1 MATWKQLLYA
11 DGDGTSLSGIAT
23 SGHTHSYD
31 NYSSWNLKTGGI
43 QRTTVSS
50 GSDLDIIG
58 GTNVAVSYASGGR
71 VTITSTDTDTVYTH
85 PTSGTCPQTPASH
98 THSYLPLSGGTLT
111 GALTGTNATFAGDVT
126 IKGAEATNAYLYLYA
141 DEGDDNADKWR
152 VMADTGGKFR
162 IATHKAGSYTDAL
175 TINDD
180 GRIGIG
186 TADPTE
192 RLHLLNDDG
201 STKMLIEGGDGAA
214 WMYMMSSEED
224 QDIKFVF
231 QVAGGMYGGTNLL
244 EWGWL
249 HNDENI
255 VFNVYHE
262 LTYSPGFDF
271 KIDGNSKF
279 AIDGT
284 TGNATF
290 AGDVSLAATK
300 KLYLDGGSNTYIYES
315 AGDTIKFVAGMGGTA
330 LTLTTLQATFSGSVQ
345 CGVNFKSSDGTS
357 GANVVKSWEDPAR
370 DVHTVTIKDGLI
382 TSWVIA

>member
-141 DEGDDNADKWR
+141 DEGDDNTDKWR

-255 VFNVYHE
+255 VFDVYHE

-290 AGDVSLAATK
+290 AGTVTGTTFIGALTGNVTGNTSGTAATV
-300 KLYLDGGSNTYIYES
+300 T
-315 AGDTIKFVAGMGGTA
+315 TA
-330 LTLTTLQATFSGSVQ
+330 AQ
-345 CGVNFKSSDGTS
+345 
-357 GANVVKSWEDPAR
+357 PA
-370 DVHTVTIKDGLI
+370 I
-382 TSWVIA
+382 TS

>member
-71 VTITSTDTDTVYTH
+71 VTITSTDTNTVYTH

-98 THSYLPLSGGTLT
+98 THSYLPLSGGTLSGDVDINSGNLFIDSGRNLYLDGGSNTYIKESSSDVIIFAT
-111 GALTGTNATFAGDVT
+111 GGTTALTLDSSQNATFAGALTVDGASTLTGNVT
-126 IKGAEATNAYLYLYA
+126 FGGTVSFPTPTTIQANGGTITGGNLRTSNSGGATTVVSHASSTGSGISWGGANQFYLYA
-141 DEGDDNADKWR
+141 GGEKQVTIAN
-152 VMADTGGKFR
+152 TGVTF
-162 IATHKAGSYTDAL
+162 
-175 TINDD
+175 
-180 GRIGIG
+180 
-186 TADPTE
+186 
-192 RLHLLNDDG
+192 
-201 STKMLIEGGDGAA
+201 
-214 WMYMMSSEED
+214 EE
-224 QDIKFVF
+224 
-231 QVAGGMYGGTNLL
+231 
-244 EWGWL
+244 
-249 HNDENI
+249 
-255 VFNVYHE
+255 
-262 LTYSPGFDF
+262 
-271 KIDGNSKF
+271 
-279 AIDGT
+279 
-284 TGNATF
+284 NATF

>member
-1 MATWKQLLYA
+1 
-11 DGDGTSLSGIAT
+11 
-23 SGHTHSYD
+23 
-31 NYSSWNLKTGGI
+31 
-43 QRTTVSS
+43 
-50 GSDLDIIG
+50 
-58 GTNVAVSYASGGR
+58 
-71 VTITSTDTDTVYTH
+71 
-85 PTSGTCPQTPASH
+85 
-98 THSYLPLSGGTLT
+98 
-111 GALTGTNATFAGDVT
+111 
-126 IKGAEATNAYLYLYA
+126 
-141 DEGDDNADKWR
+141 
-152 VMADTGGKFR
+152 
-162 IATHKAGSYTDAL
+162 
-175 TINDD
+175 
-180 GRIGIG
+180 
-186 TADPTE
+186 
-192 RLHLLNDDG
+192 
-201 STKMLIEGGDGAA
+201 
-214 WMYMMSSEED
+214 
-224 QDIKFVF
+224 
-231 QVAGGMYGGTNLL
+231 L

-262 LTYSPGFDF
+262 LTYSPGYDF

-315 AGDTIKFVAGMGGTA
+315 ASDTIKFVAGMGGTA